1 MNLYSEDGN
10 ICCAIEDQGYG
21 IPKHELTSLFD
32 RFHRAHSSSGVD
44 EQGIGLGL
52 ALVKATAE
60 RHGGDI
66 RVVSSEGSGS
76 RFCLMIPEIRLSE

>member
-1 MNLYSEDGN
+1 MNLYSENGY

-21 IPKHELTSLFD
+21 IPEHELSSLFD
-32 RFHRAHSSSGVD
+32 RFHRAHGNSGVD

-52 ALVKATAE
+52 ALVKATVE

-66 RVVSSEGSGS
+66 RVVSSEGNGS
-76 RFCLMIPEIRLSE
+76 SFCLKIPEISLCE